1 MRLRIRGWME
11 LRGVSQAQIAAALGV
26 SRATVSAW
34 VEGRAR
40 PGGGERIVVFP
51 DQDSLEAL
59 CLFFECTPSDL
70 LEIQKQ
76 KTPSGLTWRD
86 FRTPRSRA
94 SREETSRRL
103 SAYDDLITRPDE
115 P

>member
-1 MRLRIRGWME
+1 MKLRIRGWME

-51 DQDSLEAL
+51 DHESLEAL

-70 LEIQKQ
+70 LELQRHQ
-76 KTPSGLTWRD
+76 TPTGLTWRD
-86 FRTPRSRA
+86 FRTPRIRSGESANPRLA
-94 SREETSRRL
+94 PSSETS
-103 SAYDDLITRPDE
+103 SEADE

>member
-1 MRLRIRGWME
+1 MKLRIRGWME

-51 DQDSLEAL
+51 DHESLEAL

-70 LEIQKQ
+70 LELQK
-76 KTPSGLTWRD
+76 KATPSGLTWRD
-86 FRTPRSRA
+86 FRAPRGRERA
-94 SREETSRRL
+94 SEPPAEEGD
-103 SAYDDLITRPDE
+103 AV
-115 P
+115 